1 MEIDGQNL
9 DVAIR
14 PYQTGDEVQVIA
26 LWHQCNLVA
35 PWNDPEKDIQ
45 LKLQVQPELFL
56 VGVRDERI
64 VATLMVGY
72 DGHRGWLNYLA
83 VSLDCQRQGIGRRM
97 VEAAEETLR
106 KLGCP
111 KMNLQVR
118 GSNTEVIAFY
128 ERLGFEVEE
137 RVSMGKRL

>member
-1 MEIDGQNL
+1 MEIDAQHQE
-9 DVAIR
+9 VTIR
-14 PYQTGDEVQVIA
+14 PYQTGDEAQVIA
-26 LWHQCNLVA
+26 LWQRCDLVV
-35 PWNDPEKDIQ
+35 PGNDPQRDIQ

-56 VGVRDERI
+56 IGVMGERI

-83 VSLDCQRQGIGRRM
+83 VAPDCQRQGIGRRM
-97 VEAAEETLR
+97 VETAEQTL
-106 KLGCP
+106 KQLGCP

-118 GSNTEVIAFY
+118 ANNTTVIAFY
-128 ERLGFEVEE
+128 QRLGFEVEE